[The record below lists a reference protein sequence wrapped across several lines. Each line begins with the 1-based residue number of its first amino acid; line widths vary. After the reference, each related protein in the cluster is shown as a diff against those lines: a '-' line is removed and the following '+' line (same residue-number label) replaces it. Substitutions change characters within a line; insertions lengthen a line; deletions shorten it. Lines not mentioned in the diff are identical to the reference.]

1 MTALRNAGWSYEK
14 IADEMGCSA
23 GTVWNYFNKQEGKM
37 NEDKI
42 LVLLDDYE
50 EKAKDQRTVEII
62 RDMVILEGDVAVN
75 TLCVLLGIMGEP
87 WKK

>member
-1 MTALRNAGWSYEK
+1 
-14 IADEMGCSA
+14 
-23 GTVWNYFNKQEGKM
+23 M

-62 RDMVILEGDVAVN
+62 RDMVIHSGYVTVD
-75 TLCVLLGIMGEP
+75 TLCVLLGITGEP
-87 WKK
+87 WKEKAEHAE

>member
-1 MTALRNAGWSYEK
+1 MKKYEYAGIDVSTEK
-14 IADEMGCSA
+14 SAADAATCYIEA
-23 GTVWNYFNKQEGKM
+23 
-37 NEDKI
+37 
-42 LVLLDDYE
+42 

-62 RDMVILEGDVAVN
+62 RDMVIREGDVAVN

>member
-1 MTALRNAGWSYEK
+1 
-14 IADEMGCSA
+14 
-23 GTVWNYFNKQEGKM
+23 M

-42 LVLLDDYE
+42 LEPLDDYE

-62 RDMVILEGDVAVN
+62 RDMVIREGDVAVN

>member
-1 MTALRNAGWSYEK
+1 
-14 IADEMGCSA
+14 
-23 GTVWNYFNKQEGKM
+23 M

-42 LVLLDDYE
+42 LVPLDDYE
-50 EKAKDQRTVEII
+50 EKAKNQRTVEII
-62 RDMVILEGDVAVN
+62 RDMVIREGDVAVN

>member
-1 MTALRNAGWSYEK
+1 
-14 IADEMGCSA
+14 
-23 GTVWNYFNKQEGKM
+23 M

-42 LVLLDDYE
+42 LVPLDDYE

-62 RDMVILEGDVAVN
+62 REGDVAVN

>member
-1 MTALRNAGWSYEK
+1 
-14 IADEMGCSA
+14 
-23 GTVWNYFNKQEGKM
+23 M

-42 LVLLDDYE
+42 LVPLDDYE

-62 RDMVILEGDVAVN
+62 RDMVIREGDVAVN

-87 WKK
+87 WKKIGRASCRERV

>member
-1 MTALRNAGWSYEK
+1 MKRLQTKWVAVRGPYGIILTNRRER
-14 IADEMGCSA
+14 
-23 GTVWNYFNKQEGKM
+23 KM

-42 LVLLDDYE
+42 LVPLDDYE

-62 RDMVILEGDVAVN
+62 RDMVIREGDVAVN